1 VRRLFLAVVMIL
13 VPALAGADHPVEGS
27 GLDGRTLVMWGTAA
41 AAAGAIVLMRWLS
54 ARRRRREDAADDDAD
69 G

>member
-1 VRRLFLAVVMIL
+1 MRPLFLAAVIVL
-13 VPALAGADHPVEGS
+13 VPTFASADHPVEGS

-41 AAAGAIVLMRWLS
+41 VAAGAIVLMRWLS
-54 ARRRRREDAADDDAD
+54 ARRRRREEAADDDAD